1 MVYQETNFNY
11 NTKYGTWI
19 DKRENQA
26 WLYKQIYALAR
37 GGSQYAPID
46 YNFLLTDYGKNYFL
60 ISTSLQYDATP
71 VNQEDIQQTIAGG
84 SQYNIIN
91 AICSICS
98 RTGYINQT
106 PVVLN
111 TANPPSIKI
120 PMTLKSN
127 GETIQMYLI
136 PMDNYSYKYTQTPD
150 NFYDAKEI

>member
-26 WLYKQIYALAR
+26 WLYKQIYDLAR
-37 GGSQYAPID
+37 DGSPYAAID

-60 ISTSLQYDATP
+60 ISASLQYDSIP
-71 VNQEDIQQTIAGG
+71 INQKDIEQTMAGG
-84 SQYNIIN
+84 SQYNIIH

-98 RTGYINQT
+98 RIGYINQA
-106 PVVLN
+106 PAVLN
-111 TANPPSIKI
+111 TTDPPSIKI

-127 GETIQMYLI
+127 GETIQMYLM
-136 PMDNYSYKYTQTPD
+136 PMDNYSYRYTQTLD
-150 NFYDAKEI
+150 NFYDTKEI